1 MALAIDMGF
10 GVVGGDCDLCRMSAG
25 LPDKHEQIGHTSTVW
40 PERNSGERSEGQLMG
55 FWLRHDVCY
64 EMGQVERTLAVYY
77 SVI

>member
-1 MALAIDMGF
+1 MGNE
-10 GVVGGDCDLCRMSAG
+10 GSG
-25 LPDKHEQIGHTSTVW
+25 QIGQTGTVRT
-40 PERNSGERSEGQLMG
+40 ERNSGEWSEGQLMG